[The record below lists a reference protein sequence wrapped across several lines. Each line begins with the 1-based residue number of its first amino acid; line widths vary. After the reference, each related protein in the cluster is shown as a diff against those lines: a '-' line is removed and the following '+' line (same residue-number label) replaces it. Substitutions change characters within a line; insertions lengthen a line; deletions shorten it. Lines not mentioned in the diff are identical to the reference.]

1 MRWTGGGVN
10 ARRMSEVVPTVRPK
24 QSSSPDQRAP
34 DPGGTMP
41 KQNVETPEPVLEAEV
56 IYYAH
61 DRFVCTQCSGI
72 TALYTGVTIGG
83 APVLPIEPRDVVAWV
98 IAEQETGGTV
108 GPLRCAGQHTH
119 ESGRAARKA
128 RVGQYVEFSGVA
140 VSKK

>member
-61 DRFVCTQCSGI
+61 DRFVCTQCCGM

-83 APVLPIEPRDVVAWV
+83 APVLPIEPGASSEERRVRQKWAVRVNPVGRRV
-98 IAEQETGGTV
+98 IKNKNKNYTNE
-108 GPLRCAGQHTH
+108 
-119 ESGRAARKA
+119 
-128 RVGQYVEFSGVA
+128 
-140 VSKK
+140 